1 MPLPAEVRL
10 PLHSRGTVGP
20 SHTTS
25 TAKRRRQSLGRNYYS
40 DQCCILLNS
49 DEGAAQVAPL
59 RCAALP
65 ETGVTAAMMLFLVAR
80 SIEFKSAWSD
90 HPLA

>member
-49 DEGAAQVAPL
+49 DEGAAPL
-59 RCAALP
+59 RRAALP
-65 ETGVTAAMMLFLVAR
+65 QTGVIAAMMLFLVAR
-80 SIEFKSAWSD
+80 SIESKSAWSD